1 MRDCLANTPRGWTL
15 SVAALLQL
23 CCSSVAALL
32 LQRQLADL
40 LGPAAVFAALY
51 LLLYF
56 YYSISQKQLAD
67 LLGPA
72 AVFALPLTLPAQIA
86 AQVPY
91 YSIFTTVY
99 LLLACFGPPLNAAST
114 DSCTHRCPLALSLL
128 CVHLDVCTCIY

>member
-1 MRDCLANTPRGWTL
+1 VD
-15 SVAALLQL
+15 S
-23 CCSSVAALL
+23 LL

-40 LGPAAVFAALY
+40 LGLSAVFTALY

-56 YYSISQKQLAD
+56 YYSILQKQLADLLGRAAVFTALYLLLYFYYSILQKQLAD

-86 AQVPY
+86 AQVPC

-99 LLLACFGPPLNAAST
+99 IYYSPVLALPLNAAST
-114 DSCTHRCPLALSLL
+114 DSCTCALSRSL
-128 CVHLDVCTCIY
+128 CYVRT